1 MEKIW
6 LKSYPSYVPETIT
19 SSEYTSVCDF
29 FTRMCH
35 LFNTLP
41 AYSNFGHSLSYSELD
56 RLSAAFAAYLQH
68 TLQLKKGDRVALM
81 MPNVLQYPVA
91 LFGVLRAGLIAVN
104 VNPLYTPRELAHQL
118 QDSGACTIIIVENF
132 AHTLEK
138 VLPDV
143 PVQHV
148 IITRLGDMLPR
159 PRGWLVD
166 LAVRYIKRMVPAWHI
181 QKAIPLRRVLAEGS
195 QLKLQRVELQP
206 DDLAFLQYTGG
217 TTGIAKGA
225 MLTHGNMLANLA
237 QIKAW
242 LGDTIKSGE
251 ELVITPLPLYHIFSL
266 TANCLV
272 FIALGAHN
280 VLITNPRDLRGFVK
294 TLKAYPFSILTGV
307 NTLYNGLLNTP
318 GFAQLDFSHL
328 KLAIAGGMAVQQ
340 TVAERWQHT
349 TGIPLLE
356 GYGLTETSPVICVNR
371 LDLEQ
376 FTASIGLP
384 LPSTEVCFRDEQGQD
399 LPQGEPGELWVRGPQ
414 VMRGYWHRPED
425 TAHAMD
431 SEGWFATG
439 DIGYMDDQ
447 GYVRIIDRKKD
458 MILVSGFN
466 VYPNEVEDVLV
477 SHPQVL
483 EAAVIGMPS
492 QQSGESVKAFIVP
505 RDEAP
510 TQQSL
515 IDHCRQHLTAY
526 KVPRSF
532 EFHTELPKSNVGKIL
547 RRSLRD
553 LEPSDHQSPNA

>member
-6 LKSYPSYVPETIT
+6 LNSYPSYVPETIA
-19 SSEYTSVCDF
+19 SSEYASVCDF

-81 MPNVLQYPVA
+81 MPNLLQYPVA

-159 PRGWLVD
+159 PRGWLLD

-195 QLKLQRVELQP
+195 QLKLQRVDLQP

-242 LGDTIKSGE
+242 LGDTIKPGE
-251 ELVITPLPLYHIFSL
+251 EVVITPLPLYHIFSL

-307 NTLYNGLLNTP
+307 NTLYNGLLNSP

-356 GYGLTETSPVICVNR
+356 GYGLTETSPVVCVNR

-399 LPQGEPGELWVRGPQ
+399 LPQGEPGELWVHGPQ

-431 SEGWFATG
+431 SKGWFATG

-526 KVPRSF
+526 KVPRTF

-553 LEPSDHQSPNA
+553 LKPSDHQ

>member
-6 LKSYPSYVPETIT
+6 LKSYPSYVPETIAP
-19 SSEYTSVCDF
+19 SEYTSICDF
-29 FTRMCH
+29 FTRMCSE
-35 LFNTLP
+35 FNRLP
-41 AYSNFGHSLSYSELD
+41 AYSNFGHSLSYGD
-56 RLSAAFAAYLQH
+56 IDQLSAAFAAYLQQ

-81 MPNVLQYPVA
+81 MPNLLQYPVA
-91 LFGVLRAGLIAVN
+91 LFGVLRAGLVAVN
-104 VNPLYTPRELAHQL
+104 VNPLYTARELAHQL
-118 QDSGACTIIIVENF
+118 RDSEACAIVIVENF

-138 VLPDV
+138 VLPEG
-143 PVQHV
+143 PMQHV

-159 PRGWLVD
+159 PRGWLID
-166 LAVRYIKRMVPAWHI
+166 LAARYIKRMIPAWHI
-181 QKAIPLRRVLAEGS
+181 KNPLPLRRILAEGR
-195 QLKLQRVELQP
+195 QLKLQHVDVQQ

-242 LGDTIKSGE
+242 LGDTIKPGE
-251 ELVITPLPLYHIFSL
+251 EVVITPLPLYHIFSL
-266 TANCLV
+266 TANCMV
-272 FIALGAHN
+272 FIALGTHN

-294 TLKAYPFSILTGV
+294 TLQAYPFSIMTGV
-307 NTLYNGLLNTP
+307 NPLYNGLLNTP
-318 GFAQLDFSHL
+318 GFAQLDFSRL
-328 KLAIAGGMAVQQ
+328 KLAIAGGMAVQK
-340 TVAERWQHT
+340 TVAERWQQT

-356 GYGLTETSPVICVNR
+356 GYGLTETSPVVCVNR
-371 LDLEQ
+371 VDLEQ

-384 LPSTEVCFRDEQGQD
+384 LPSTEVCFRDEQGQEQP
-399 LPQGEPGELWVRGPQ
+399 LGESGELWVHGPQ
-414 VMRGYWHRPED
+414 VMRGYWNRPED
-425 TAHAMD
+425 TANAMD

-439 DIGYMDDQ
+439 DIGYMDDE

-483 EAAVIGMPS
+483 EAAVIGVPS
-492 QQSGESVKAFIVP
+492 EQSGESVKAFIVP

-515 IDHCRQHLTAY
+515 IDHCRQNLTAY
-526 KVPRSF
+526 KVPRAF
-532 EFHTELPKSNVGKIL
+532 EFRSELPKSNVGKIL
-547 RRSLRD
+547 RRALRD
-553 LEPSDHQSPNA
+553 SEPASHH

>member
-6 LKSYPSYVPETIT
+6 LKSYPGHVPETIE
-19 SSEYTSVCDF
+19 SPEYTSVCDF
-29 FTRMCH
+29 FTRMCR

-41 AYSNFGHSLSYSELD
+41 AYSNFGHSISYSELD
-56 RLSAAFAAYLQH
+56 ELSTAFAAYLQN
-68 TLQLKKGDRVALM
+68 TLALKKGDRVALM

-118 QDSGACTIIIVENF
+118 KDSGACAIVIVENF
-132 AHTLEK
+132 AHTLEQ
-138 VLPDV
+138 VLPEV

-148 IITRLGDMLPR
+148 ITTRLGDMLPR
-159 PRGWLVD
+159 PRGWLLD
-166 LAVRYIKRMVPAWHI
+166 LAARYIKRMVPDWRIDHAL
-181 QKAIPLRRVLAEGS
+181 PLRRVLAEGKP
-195 QLKLQRVELQP
+195 LKLERVDMQL

-242 LGDTIKSGE
+242 LGDTIKPGE

-272 FIALGAHN
+272 FIALGTHN
-280 VLITNPRDLRGFVK
+280 VLITNPRDLRGFIK
-294 TLKAYPFSILTGV
+294 TLRTYPSFSILTGV

-328 KLAIAGGMAVQQ
+328 KLAIAGGMAVQK
-340 TVAERWQHT
+340 TVAERWQQT

-356 GYGLTETSPVICVNR
+356 GYGLTETSPVVCVNR
-371 LDLEQ
+371 VDLEH

-384 LPSTEVCFRDEQGQD
+384 LPSTEVCFRDEQGQEQ
-399 LPQGEPGELWVRGPQ
+399 PQGEPGELWVRGPQ
-414 VMRGYWHRPED
+414 VMRGYWCRPED
-425 TAHAMD
+425 TANSID

-439 DIGYMDDQ
+439 DIGYMDDE

-466 VYPNEVEDVLV
+466 VYPNEVEEVLA

-483 EAAVIGMPS
+483 EAAVIGVPS
-492 QQSGESVKAFIVP
+492 EQSGEAVKAFIVP

-510 TQQSL
+510 TEQAL
-515 IDHCRQHLTAY
+515 RDHCRQHLTAY
-526 KVPRSF
+526 KVPRAF
-532 EFHTELPKSNVGKIL
+532 EFRSELPKSNVGKIL

-553 LEPSDHQSPNA
+553 TETSDHH